1 MKANEIRKIA
11 EKLDIEKAIELIYGE
26 NKDGKFSGLY
36 EKFLKEK
43 ERLEKMQVFEKQ
55 VIERYGFMPAGID
68 EAGRGP
74 LAGPVV
80 AAAVILP
87 EGFTRY
93 GLNDSKKVT
102 EKRRTQLFNEI
113 TENAVAF
120 FIKAVDNN
128 TIDRINILNATKE
141 AMLECVENLETV
153 PSYLLVDAVG
163 IPGTSINQA
172 GIIRGDSRS
181 ISIAA
186 ASILAKVYRD
196 SLMEEYDRIYP
207 EYGFIRNK
215 GYGTPE
221 HIEALKKYGPVEIH
235 RRSFIRNIV

>member
-1 MKANEIRKIA
+1 MKISEVSRMA
-11 EKLDIEKAIELIYGE
+11 EDMNIDDAIDYILDINEKGE
-26 NKDGKFSGLY
+26 FDRLY

-43 ERLEKMQVFEKQ
+43 SRLEKMQNFEFQ
-55 VIERYGFMPAGID
+55 VLEKTGAMPAGLD

-87 EGFTRY
+87 VGFTRF
-93 GLNDSKKVT
+93 GLNDSKKVS
-102 EKRRTQLFNEI
+102 EKRRNHLFNII
-113 TENAVAF
+113 TENASTF
-120 FIKAVDNN
+120 FIKAIDNHE
-128 TIDRINILNATKE
+128 IDKINILNATKK
-141 AMLECVENLETV
+141 AMLECVEKLEII
-153 PSYLLVDAVG
+153 PPYLLVDAVG

-196 SLMEEYDRIYP
+196 SLMVEYDKRYP

-215 GYGTPE
+215 GYGTAE
-221 HIEALKKYGPVEIH
+221 HIKALKKYGPVEIH
-235 RRSFIRNIV
+235 RRSFIKNIV

>member
-1 MKANEIRKIA
+1 MKTNELRKIA
-11 EKLDIEKAIELIYGE
+11 EKLDIEKAIQLIHGE
-26 NKDGKFSGLY
+26 NKDGKYAGLH

-55 VIERYGFMPAGID
+55 VIKRYGSMPAGID

-128 TIDRINILNATKE
+128 TIDRINILNATKKQCSNVSKTWKPFH
-141 AMLECVENLETV
+141 LIF
-153 PSYLLVDAVG
+153 LLMQ
-163 IPGTSINQA
+163 S
-172 GIIRGDSRS
+172 
-181 ISIAA
+181 
-186 ASILAKVYRD
+186 
-196 SLMEEYDRIYP
+196 
-207 EYGFIRNK
+207 GFRAH
-215 GYGTPE
+215 P
-221 HIEALKKYGPVEIH
+221 
-235 RRSFIRNIV
+235 